1 MSSNNEMSPE
11 EEAKQ
16 IRDSFADE
24 YQDCDLDEIVQSVKD
39 LRGMKGVDKGE
50 RKRAVISGVS
60 KSLGVDRDELLGVD
74 GENGGGNSDGA
85 DVVKV
90 GEAKELGDE
99 QWVSL
104 QGVTAMDV
112 GEHGSDA
119 IGQQGRLGDDTGTIR
134 FIAWAKSEIDELEEG
149 KTYNLDPVVTDEYQG
164 TISLNINSVTE
175 IEESDEEVE
184 VNEEA
189 DMETHEGVFVAINEE
204 KSGLI
209 RRDAETGEPV
219 SSQDA
224 AEEVKDDLRLLGT
237 LDNGKTT
244 QNIAIQRELTE
255 EITGIN
261 MEEATEM
268 ALDAL
273 DRDVVI
279 DAMMERVLGRYY
291 RISGIDGGRYFFV
304 NEIEQLG
311 EAEADDDLLIR
322 ARSIQ

>member
-11 EEAKQ
+11 EEAEQ

-24 YQDCDLDEIVQSVKD
+24 YQDCDLDEIVQSIKD
-39 LRGMKGVDKGE
+39 LRGMKGVDQSE
-50 RKRAVISGVS
+50 RKRAVISSVS
-60 KSLGVDRDELLGVD
+60 KSLNVSRDELLGMD
-74 GENGGGNSDGA
+74 GEGGGGNGDGA

-90 GEAKELGDE
+90 GEAKDLGDE

-104 QGVTAMDV
+104 QGVKAMEV

-134 FIAWAKSEIDELEEG
+134 FISWEKSEIDDLEEG
-149 KTYNLDPVVTDEYQG
+149 KSYNLDPVVTDEYQG
-164 TISLNINSVTE
+164 TISVNINSATD
-175 IEESDEEVE
+175 IEEADEDVE
-184 VNEEA
+184 VDEEA
-189 DMETHEGVFVAINEE
+189 DMETYEGVFVAINEE

-219 SSQDA
+219 ASQDA
-224 AEEVKDDLRLLGT
+224 ADEVEDDLRLLGT
-237 LDNGKTT
+237 LDDGKNTHK
-244 QNIAIQRELTE
+244 IAIQRELTE

-291 RISGIDGGRYFFV
+291 QIQGIDGGRYFFV

-311 EAEADDDLLIR
+311 EAEPNEDLLIR